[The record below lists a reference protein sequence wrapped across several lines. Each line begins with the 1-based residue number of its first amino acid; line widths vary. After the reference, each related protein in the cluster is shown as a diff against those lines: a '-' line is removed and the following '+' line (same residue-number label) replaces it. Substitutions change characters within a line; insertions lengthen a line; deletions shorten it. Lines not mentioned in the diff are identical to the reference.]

1 MKKRIIGIT
10 IIVIAIVICGITYF
24 KHQENVKQE
33 NITKQVNELENIKT
47 NFSNTEERDE
57 KFDIL
62 KSTVQKQEK
71 YDKSKEKDNKVL
83 AKYKE
88 IILAMQLEF
97 VDEYNEII
105 KENTIS
111 DIG

>member
-47 NFSNTEERDE
+47 NFSNAEERDE

-62 KSTVQKQEK
+62 KSTVQNK
-71 YDKSKEKDNKVL
+71 KSITSQKRRI
-83 AKYKE
+83 AKY
-88 IILAMQLEF
+88 
-97 VDEYNEII
+97 
-105 KENTIS
+105 
-111 DIG
+111 

>member
-47 NFSNTEERDE
+47 NFSNAEERDE

-62 KSTVQKQEK
+62 KSTVQNK
-71 YDKSKEKDNKVL
+71 KSITSQKRRT
-83 AKYKE
+83 AKY
-88 IILAMQLEF
+88 
-97 VDEYNEII
+97 
-105 KENTIS
+105 
-111 DIG
+111 

>member
-47 NFSNTEERDE
+47 NF
-57 KFDIL
+57 F
-62 KSTVQKQEK
+62 K
-71 YDKSKEKDNKVL
+71 YRGKR
-83 AKYKE
+83 
-88 IILAMQLEF
+88 
-97 VDEYNEII
+97 
-105 KENTIS
+105 
-111 DIG
+111 